1 MVRSF
6 PDSMTKQ
13 EQFRQGMSDI
23 FPVLVSAAPFGL
35 VFGALAAEKGIPL
48 GQIIAMSALMYAG
61 ASQMV
66 ALELW
71 GFPPPFWT
79 IVIAVLAVNFRHVL
93 YSASLG
99 RKMRHWSPSRRFF
112 GFGFLVDP
120 VFALADARSSA
131 HLSGAYYAGMTA
143 VLYPLWIAASA
154 IGALFGNLIDDPKV
168 WGLDFILTA
177 YFVVLVLGFRARP
190 NATAVII
197 ATSAVAVLVYFTLGP
212 PWHVATGG
220 FAGILA
226 AAALV
231 RPKAGGTGGETE
243 KGVS

>member
-1 MVRSF
+1 MTSAGT
-6 PDSMTKQ
+6 DSESWQ
-13 EQFRQGMSDI
+13 AHFRQGMADI
-23 FPVLVSAAPFGL
+23 FPVLVSAAPFGI
-35 VFGALAAEKGIPL
+35 VFGALAAEKGIAF

-71 GFPPPFWT
+71 AFPPPFWT

-120 VFALADARSSA
+120 VFALADARSSV

-154 IGALFGNLIDDPKV
+154 VGALFGNLIDDPKV

-190 NATAVII
+190 NAAAII
-197 ATSAVAVLVYFTLGP
+197 VATSVVAVLVYLTIGP
-212 PWHVATGG
+212 PWHVASGG

-231 RPKAGGTGGETE
+231 KPRADGAGGETE
-243 KGVS
+243 EGAR